1 MNEGHG
7 FSRAASRLVLEGFS
21 PLYDIVGVVKVFF
34 VCFWGKQLLRWWER
48 GQGRRFL
55 AFILTLDPVPT
66 TARMEMGTKLRR
78 FSELRSITGKTVL
91 HC

>member
-1 MNEGHG
+1 MKALESAGLHVNSQ
-7 FSRAASRLVLEGFS
+7 FSRILFS

-55 AFILTLDPVPT
+55 AFILTLEAAPHAHKPGP
-66 TARMEMGTKLRR
+66 GTKLRR
-78 FSELRSITGKTVL
+78 SF
-91 HC
+91 